1 MAQTISEELL
11 RELTAALERDPR
23 INLHKWPISVW
34 SQEGKMVL
42 DGKMENIAAKRAAL
56 AAAQKLCRDKCPVVD
71 LLRVAPTEPKGDL
84 ELRDALVKTFA
95 SEPVFKEYTLRAT
108 ANGKTEVI
116 HDASPGPYG
125 IQLDVHNAAVRLS
138 GRVGSLTHRRLAEV
152 LAWWTGAC
160 EALDNLL
167 EVFPPEEDHD
177 NEITDAVRI
186 VLEKDPLVHAHELCV
201 GTAAGVVVLEGCADN
216 AEEKRL
222 AVLDA
227 WCVPGVYDV
236 VDRIEVCS

>member
-34 SQEGKMVL
+34 SQEGKVVL
-42 DGKMENIAAKRAAL
+42 DGKVENIAAKRAAL
-56 AAAQKLCRDKCPVVD
+56 AAAHKLCRDRCPVVD
-71 LLRVAPTEPKGDL
+71 MLRVTPTEPKGDL
-84 ELRDALVKTFA
+84 ELRDALAKA
-95 SEPVFKEYTLRAT
+95 LANEPVFREYTLRAT
-108 ANGKTEVI
+108 ANGKSELI
-116 HDASPGPYG
+116 RDAAPAPYE
-125 IQLDVHNAAVRLS
+125 IQVDVHNSTVRLS

-160 EALDNLL
+160 ESVDNQL
-167 EVFPPEEDHD
+167 EVFPPEEDDD
-177 NEITDAVRI
+177 NEITDAVRM
-186 VLEKDPLVHAHELCV
+186 VLEKDPLVHAHELRV
-201 GTAAGVVVLEGCADN
+201 GTAAAIVVLEGCADN

-227 WCVPGVYDV
+227 WYVPGVYDV
-236 VDRIEVCS
+236 VDRIEVC